1 LFVTGSL
8 TGRTIIVT
16 GAGRGIGREHALL
29 FAAEG
34 AQVVVNDLG
43 VASDGSGAAQGPAS
57 DVADEIAR
65 AGGTA
70 IASTHDIADW
80 AQAEDLVST
89 AVKEFGQ
96 LDVVVNNAGIL
107 RDRTIANLD
116 EGEWD
121 AVIRVHLRGHA
132 AVTRWAAAHWRD
144 RARAGGP
151 IRASLINTTSTS
163 GLFGHVGQA
172 NYGAAKAGIAS
183 FTLTAHAELLRYG
196 VRCNAVAPAARTRLT
211 EQAFSTAV
219 ATDGFDAADPAN
231 ISPFLAYLATE
242 DCPLAGRVFFVYGGR
257 VDLMRPWSSAASID
271 AGRRWTVAGLREAA
285 GILADANVDSGVEL

>member
-1 LFVTGSL
+1 LANRAV
-8 TGRTIIVT
+8 IVT

-34 AQVVVNDLG
+34 AHVVVNDLG
-43 VASDGSGAAQGPAS
+43 VASDGSGTGHGPAA
-57 DVADEIAR
+57 DVVDEIRR

-70 IASTHDIADW
+70 VASTHDIADW
-80 AQAEDLVST
+80 TEAEDLVRT

-107 RDRTIANLD
+107 RDRTVANLD
-116 EGEWD
+116 EQEWD

-132 AVTRWAAAHWRD
+132 AVTRWAAAHWRE
-144 RARAGGP
+144 RAKDAGDVH
-151 IRASLINTTSTS
+151 AALINTTSTS

-183 FTLTAHAELLRYG
+183 FTLTAHAELSRYG

-211 EQAFSTAV
+211 EKAFGADASV
-219 ATDGFDAADPAN
+219 GDGFDAADPGN
-231 ISPFLAYLATE
+231 ISPFVAYLATE
-242 DCPLAGRVFFVYGGR
+242 DCPHAGQVFFVYGSR
-257 VDLMRPWSSAASID
+257 VDLMRPWSTAATID
-271 AGRRWTVAGLREAA
+271 NGRRWTVEELRSATAAFADVDVSA
-285 GILADANVDSGVEL
+285 GISL

>member
-1 LFVTGSL
+1 VTGSL

-43 VASDGSGAAQGPAS
+43 VASDGSGSAQGPAS
-57 DVADEIAR
+57 DVVDEITR
-65 AGGTA
+65 GGGTA

-89 AVKEFGQ
+89 AVKEFGR

-116 EGEWD
+116 EDEWD
-121 AVIRVHLRGHA
+121 AVVRVHLRGHA
-132 AVTRWAAAHWRD
+132 AVTRWAAGHWRE
-144 RARAGGP
+144 RARADGSVQ
-151 IRASLINTTSTS
+151 AALINTTSTS

-183 FTLTAHAELLRYG
+183 FTLTAHAELSRYG
-196 VRCNAVAPAARTRLT
+196 VRCNAVAPAARTRLND
-211 EQAFSTAV
+211 QAYGRKA
-219 ATDGFDAADPAN
+219 ADAYDAHDPAN
-231 ISPFLAYLATE
+231 DSPFLAYKATE
-242 DCPLAGRVFFVYGGR
+242 DR
-257 VDLMRPWSSAASID
+257 S
-271 AGRRWTVAGLREAA
+271 E
-285 GILADANVDSGVEL
+285 